1 MNKKIKGKQKLK
13 PVEKI
18 SCRGKI
24 LVKTLKQLQSVMGL
38 LYFSYN
44 VVLPRRAFS
53 GRLSYY
59 SIWNKK
65 EVL

>member
-1 MNKKIKGKQKLK
+1 MKACRKNLI
-13 PVEKI
+13 
-18 SCRGKI
+18 CRGTI